1 MVLPLRGE
9 PKFPLGS
16 LFFTPG
22 AEACLSSFDVLR
34 ALCKHASG
42 DWGDLE
48 SSDKQANDVALAQG
62 TRLLSAYTAKNGTR
76 FWVITGAN
84 RSSTTILLPHEY

>member
-1 MVLPLRGE
+1 MVRTLRGE
-9 PKFPLGS
+9 PKFRLGS

-48 SSDKQANDVALAQG
+48 ASDTLTNEGVRIPQSSAAGRKECVADIEIEG
-62 TRLLSAYTAKNGTR
+62 SA
-76 FWVITGAN
+76 
-84 RSSTTILLPHEY
+84 SCLPASVS